1 MTRAIAIVQ
10 TLSIMILMSL
20 GHVLTKLALN
30 DVAPLTLAW
39 LSVAVGMLFLSFY
52 TFIVRRESIP
62 PGLGKQVWTY
72 LIVIGILNFVV
83 SRISLTL
90 SLERL
95 PATTNIYLINF
106 IGFITMGMSIFILK
120 EVPTIF
126 QILGAVIAFAGLR
139 VFFEQIPS
147 VYEIVGVIFV
157 LIGITAVAYTNNIA
171 RKVAIITNFSL
182 SNNIISTLA
191 LLSGGSI
198 TLLIGLAVDW
208 PPQIT
213 GWQNW
218 GVVLYTGVVSIG
230 ISMTVWNYVL
240 RTLRSYEASVLGAST
255 VIWTALLAVPILG
268 ERLGP
273 NQMVGIG
280 LMIIGLALVQVRRGR
295 LDLLWQRLLGQ
306 TS

>member
-1 MTRAIAIVQ
+1 
-10 TLSIMILMSL
+10 MILMSL

-30 DVAPLTLAW
+30 DVSPLTLAW

-52 TFIVRRESIP
+52 TFVIRREP
-62 PGLGKQVWTY
+62 VPRGLGKQVWIY
-72 LIVIGILNFVV
+72 IIAIGILNFVV
-83 SRISLTL
+83 ARIILTL

-126 QILGAVIAFAGLR
+126 QILGAVVAFAGLR

-147 VYEIVGVIFV
+147 AYEIVGVAFV
-157 LIGITAVAYTNNIA
+157 LIGITGVAYTNNIA
-171 RKVAIITNFSL
+171 RKVAIVTNFSL
-182 SNNIISTLA
+182 SNSIISTLA

-198 TLLIGLAVDW
+198 TLLIGVAVDW
-208 PPQIT
+208 PPHVT

-218 GVVLYTGVVSIG
+218 GVVLYTGVISIG

-240 RTLRSYEASVLGAST
+240 RTLRSYEASILGAST

-273 NQMVGIG
+273 NQMIGIG

-295 LDLLWQRLLGQ
+295 LDILWRRLLGQ

>member
-30 DVAPLTLAW
+30 DVSPLTLAW
-39 LSVAVGMLFLSFY
+39 LSVAVGMLFLGFY
-52 TFIVRRESIP
+52 TFVIRREPIP
-62 PGLGKQVWTY
+62 RGLGKQVWIY
-72 LIVIGILNFVV
+72 IIAIGILNFVV
-83 SRISLTL
+83 ARIILTL
-90 SLERL
+90 S
-95 PATTNIYLINF
+95 LINF

-126 QILGAVIAFAGLR
+126 QILGAVVAFAGLR

-147 VYEIVGVIFV
+147 AYEIVGVAFV
-157 LIGITAVAYTNNIA
+157 LIGITGVAYTNNIA
-171 RKVAIITNFSL
+171 RKVAIVTNFSL
-182 SNNIISTLA
+182 SNSIISTLA

-198 TLLIGLAVDW
+198 TLLIGVAVDW
-208 PPQIT
+208 PPHVT

-218 GVVLYTGVVSIG
+218 GVVLYTGVISIG

-240 RTLRSYEASVLGAST
+240 RTLRSYEASILGAST

-273 NQMVGIG
+273 NQMIGIG

-295 LDLLWQRLLGQ
+295 LDLLWRRLLGQ